1 MRERGDDMSTYHDTQ
16 TMHIQ
21 SATLLIKDLKRSIEF
36 YRDILGFELISS
48 ESGKATFGADRK
60 HPLLYLI
67 EHRAALPYDLTLG
80 LYHIAYLVPSRS
92 ALAEVIHRLKH
103 QRYPVT
109 GASDHGVSEALY
121 LDDPDGNGIE
131 IYRDR
136 ETSEWPIEDGKMTM
150 YTKPMDILDVMRH
163 LPDQPSLS
171 IHHDTIIG
179 HMHFHVKDLKD
190 AESFYC
196 EVLGFQPVLNYMKSA
211 LFISDQG
218 YHHHLGLN
226 TWNGPAPLPKEKQVG
241 LKSYELYVPKDQ
253 YPSLLRRL
261 AQHHIP
267 LIVEDESRYITD
279 ILNQKIFFNVK

>member
-1 MRERGDDMSTYHDTQ
+1 
-16 TMHIQ
+16 MHIQ

-36 YRDILGFELISS
+36 YRDILGFQLIKS
-48 ESGKATFGADRK
+48 ESGKATFGADQN

-80 LYHIAYLVPSRS
+80 LYHIAYLVPSRR
-92 ALAEVIHRLKH
+92 ALAEVIFRLKH

-136 ETSEWPIEDGKMTM
+136 DTHEWPIEDGKMTM
-150 YTKPMDILDVMRH
+150 YTKPMDILDVMRY
-163 LPDQPSLS
+163 LPDQPSLT
-171 IHHDTIIG
+171 IHQDTLIG
-179 HMHFHVKDLKD
+179 HIHFHVKDLKE
-190 AESFYC
+190 AETFFC

-267 LIVEDESRYITD
+267 LIVEDESRYIID
-279 ILNQKIFFNVK
+279 ILNQKIFFNVD